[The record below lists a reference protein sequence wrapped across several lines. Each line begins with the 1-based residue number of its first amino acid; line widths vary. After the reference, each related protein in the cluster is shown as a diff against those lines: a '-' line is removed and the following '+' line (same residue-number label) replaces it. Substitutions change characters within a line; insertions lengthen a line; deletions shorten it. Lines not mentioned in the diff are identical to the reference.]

1 MNSLTPMPT
10 STPAEFHLLV
20 ADPEGLIASD
30 SDSLKPLVLPRGVS
44 SLTCKTSNSLAPVPP
59 SSNSIEDTFRLEPL
73 FSRPLEPRL
82 LLASPARFRASVN
95 GMPAPRLALLSE
107 GDRFHFNTGP
117 AFRVALF
124 HRPHLGPTPV
134 DVIGVGCPVCT
145 LPLTAADRCFVC
157 STCRTPFHAAEDET
171 LEGALSCAK
180 MISHCG
186 SCQQPIRLAPGY
198 GERSQ
203 PDHE

>member
-1 MNSLTPMPT
+1 MPT
-10 STPAEFHLLV
+10 STSAEFHLLV

-30 SDSLKPLVLPRGVS
+30 SHSRKPLVLPRGVS
-44 SLTCKTSNSLAPVPP
+44 SLTCETSNSFAPVPP
-59 SSNSIEDTFRLEPL
+59 SSNSIEETFRLEPL

-82 LLASPARFRASVN
+82 LLASPARFRASLN

-107 GDRFHFNTGP
+107 GDRFHFDTGP

-124 HRPHLGPTPV
+124 HRPRLGPAPV
-134 DVIGVGCPVCT
+134 EVIGVACPVCT
-145 LPLTAADRCFVC
+145 LPLAEGARCYVC
-157 STCRTPFHAAEDET
+157 SACGTPFHAAEDET
-171 LEGALSCAK
+171 LKDALSCAK
-180 MISHCG
+180 MISHCS
-186 SCQQPIRLAPGY
+186 SCQQPIRLVPCY